1 MPRPYSALH
10 GRVFHRKRKAA
21 RPTDYEKDL
30 IAKFV
35 KDQGGSITD
44 EQVSAMGY
52 LLRRPRKT
60 MKKLIEEA
68 RTKFISRAS
77 RMVDTY
83 FQATEGALKDGQFDV
98 ASKSAQ
104 WYIQNVS
111 SEG

>member
-1 MPRPYSALH
+1 M
-10 GRVFHRKRKAA
+10 
-21 RPTDYEKDL
+21 
-30 IAKFV
+30 
-35 KDQGGSITD
+35 
-44 EQVSAMGY
+44 
-52 LLRRPRKT
+52 RRPRKT

-111 SEG
+111 SEGARIIDRPETGKTGGTVQIGIKVGGIDQPVTAIAVPTSASDPIDEA